1 MVYCLCFAA
10 DGFSNKSGLIARAKM
25 ASLRQLI
32 QAKLSPGENVVVV
45 SFHMHYS
52 FSLYFCSQY
61 LYCVS
66 FLNVSTGA
74 RGESDARVGANLTLP
89 LTS

>member
-1 MVYCLCFAA
+1 
-10 DGFSNKSGLIARAKM
+10 M

-45 SFHMHYS
+45 SFHLHW
-52 FSLYFCSQY
+52 FSLCFCSQY
-61 LYCVS
+61 FYCVS
-66 FLNVSTGA
+66 FLNVRTGA
-74 RGESDARVGANLTLP
+74 RGKSDARVGANLTLP